1 MGFLFIEK
9 RKIFRHESCPAFEEF
24 PPFLIFFFSNIF
36 ENTPGLNNINIFLLF
51 WTITLT
57 LTLFNSVLKV
67 MTFFLI
73 LLNFLRKK
81 LLFESKSP

>member
-9 RKIFRHESCPAFEEF
+9 RKILRQESCPPFGEF
-24 PPFLIFFFSNIF
+24 PPFLIFFSNIF
-36 ENTPGLNNINIFLLF
+36 ENTPGLNINIFLLF
-51 WTITLT
+51 WMITLT

-67 MTFFLI
+67 MTFSLI
-73 LLNFLRKK
+73 LLIFLRKK